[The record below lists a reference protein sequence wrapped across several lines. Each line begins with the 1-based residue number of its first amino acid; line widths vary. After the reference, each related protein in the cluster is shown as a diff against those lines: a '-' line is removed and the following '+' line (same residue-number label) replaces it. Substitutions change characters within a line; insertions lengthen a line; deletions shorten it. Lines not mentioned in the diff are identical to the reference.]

1 MMTELEWRGDS
12 SYFGSRVALGKR
24 NVQSSANADAMGD
37 VLLMVVKGNL
47 RHRIE
52 KLGIEKS
59 ESQLTEGQHRLREI
73 ARLQKFGSCPP
84 ERPDW
89 GRGAFF
95 YLTPHHAAKIQDVT
109 KAKEIELASK
119 HVLVSRE
126 YRMILKGVLEAA
138 PAGSGREAF
147 LTRRAGVIETETVIK
162 IELPNC
168 PEGRETQALPCVDP
182 DCDGQRRGVY
192 LLQLGEE
199 LMQQRGV
206 DLEVLEFLTAPISVQ
221 ELQL

>member
-1 MMTELEWRGDS
+1 MIELEWRGDS

-73 ARLQKFGSCPP
+73 ARLKKFGSCRP

-89 GRGAFF
+89 ARGAFF
-95 YLTPHHAAKIQDVT
+95 YLTPHRAAKI
-109 KAKEIELASK
+109 
-119 HVLVSRE
+119 
-126 YRMILKGVLEAA
+126 
-138 PAGSGREAF
+138 
-147 LTRRAGVIETETVIK
+147 
-162 IELPNC
+162 
-168 PEGRETQALPCVDP
+168 
-182 DCDGQRRGVY
+182 
-192 LLQLGEE
+192 
-199 LMQQRGV
+199 
-206 DLEVLEFLTAPISVQ
+206 
-221 ELQL
+221 